1 MQLKQLISKKKK
13 KHSDFKMGR
22 KCEVTFFQRKTFRWP
37 THIRKGA
44 QHQLV
49 IRKMQIKTTMRH
61 LLTPAKMAIIKRQ
74 QITSVSE
81 DMKNRNHPTLLLGIN
96 IGTATLE
103 NSVEA
108 PQNFKTKQN
117 NHTT

>member
-1 MQLKQLISKKKK
+1 
-13 KHSDFKMGR
+13 MGR
-22 KCEVTFFQRKTFRWP
+22 KCEATFFQRKTLRWP
-37 THIRKGA
+37 THIRKDA

-49 IRKMQIKTTMRH
+49 IKRMQIKTTMRH
-61 LLTPAKMAIIKRQ
+61 HLTPAKMAIIKRQ

-81 DMKNRNHPTLLLGIN
+81 DMKKRNHPTLLLGIN
-96 IGTATLE
+96 IGTGTLE
-103 NSVEA
+103 NSMEG

>member
-1 MQLKQLISKKKK
+1 MANAHTKRCST
-13 KHSDFKMGR
+13 S
-22 KCEVTFFQRKTFRWP
+22 TS
-37 THIRKGA
+37 
-44 QHQLV
+44 HQENAN
-49 IRKMQIKTTMRH
+49 QNHNEASPYTCQ
-61 LLTPAKMAIIKRQ
+61 MAIIKRQ

-108 PQNFKTKQN
+108 PQNFKRKQN

>member
-1 MQLKQLISKKKK
+1 
-13 KHSDFKMGR
+13 MGR
-22 KCEVTFFQRKTFRWP
+22 NCEVTFFQRKTFRWP
-37 THIRKGA
+37 THIRKYA

-49 IRKMQIKTTMRH
+49 IRKIQIKTTMRH

-103 NSVEA
+103 NSMEG
-108 PQNFKTKQN
+108 PQNFKRKQN